1 MYLAIE
7 GCIGS
12 GKTTVA
18 QLICKKKNFS
28 LILEEFDKNPFL
40 DKFYSE
46 PGKHD
51 LETELA
57 FVLIHYHQL
66 KEILEADPKQN
77 FVSDFYIGKDL
88 LFAKNNLS
96 GKEYDIFE
104 HLYQHLS
111 SRTPTPDIIICLDG
125 SDEFMVRR
133 VMERNRGKE
142 AVTNVEYFKRL
153 NQRYK
158 DFFETLK
165 IPKVMVNM
173 EKRDF
178 LKDPSQINWLVEE
191 VDLLIKGNSH

>member
-12 GKTTVA
+12 GKTTIA
-18 QLICKKKNFS
+18 RLLSKTKNLN
-28 LILEEFDKNPFL
+28 LILEDFEKNPFL
-40 DKFYSE
+40 DKFYLE

-66 KEILEADPKQN
+66 KGIPEADPKKN

-88 LFAKNNLS
+88 LFAKNNLI
-96 GKEYDIFE
+96 GKEYEIFE

-142 AVTNVEYFKRL
+142 GVINEEYFKRL

-158 DFFETLK
+158 NFFETLETS
-165 IPKVMVNM
+165 KVMVNM
-173 EKRDF
+173 EKKDF
-178 LKDPSQINWLVEE
+178 LKDPNQINWLVEE